1 MCGSSYSL
9 PAHNLQA
16 GDRVRFKHY
25 GLGKLV
31 NLFLELEGVKVY
43 GWGPFTIVSADPYQA
58 VIRNDDGKEGP
69 VEAFWLKRLAA

>member
-1 MCGSSYSL
+1 MCGSSYA
-9 PAHNLQA
+9 PVDHNLQP

-43 GWGPFTIVSADPYQA
+43 GWGPFEVVSSGTYQV
-58 VIRNDDGKEGP
+58 VIRNDAGKEGP